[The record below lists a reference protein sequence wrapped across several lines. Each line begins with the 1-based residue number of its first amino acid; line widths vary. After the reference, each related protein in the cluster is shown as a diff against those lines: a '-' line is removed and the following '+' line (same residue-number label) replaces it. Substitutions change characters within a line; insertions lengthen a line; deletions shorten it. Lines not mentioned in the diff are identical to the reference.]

1 LPLRTRR
8 ANLRPLALL
17 SVLAGCRGQ
26 MARSAAS
33 EESARGRAAIGALG
47 CGSCHHI
54 DGVANADGTVGP
66 SLNGIGARAILAG
79 ELPNTPDNMRRWI
92 ANPQAIQPG
101 VAMPPFA
108 NVPDSVLRDIV
119 AYLRTLR

>member
-1 LPLRTRR
+1 
-8 ANLRPLALL
+8 
-17 SVLAGCRGQ
+17 

-33 EESARGRAAIGALG
+33 DEIARGRAAIGALG

-101 VAMPPFA
+101 IAMPPFA